1 MLKPTL
7 DGRPIEDVLAEK
19 KGSLFLKRAFD
30 VFASGIGLFL
40 LSPIFL
46 IVAIWIKIDSEGPVF
61 FRQKRMGLHAEP
73 FRIFKFRTMVND
85 ADKKGR
91 QITVGGDARIT
102 KAGAFLRQSKI
113 DELPQLI
120 NVFIG
125 DMSLVGPRPEVP
137 KYLPYY
143 SAEDLSTLWIHPGI
157 TAPSSVHFR
166 DESDILAQ
174 AEDPD
179 KEYIE
184 RILPKKNALNQEYV
198 RDFSLLSDIRII
210 FKTLGVL

>member
-143 SAEDLSTLWIHPGI
+143 SAEDLSTLWIRPGI

>member
-73 FRIFKFRTMVND
+73 FCIFKFRTMVND

-143 SAEDLSTLWIHPGI
+143 SAEDLSTLWIRPGI